1 MLDYKELQSKV
12 IDLLRFPLIVA
23 VVFIHGVGK
32 DIFNNFNFIPS
43 NDFILLTNLTTNG
56 ICRIAVPL
64 FFLISGY
71 LFFAKKWN
79 MRIYKEKLKRRVH
92 SLLIPYL
99 LFNLIGLII
108 IGAFQLIVPEMISG
122 NYKTV
127 FLNMD

>member
-1 MLDYKELQSKV
+1 
-12 IDLLRFPLIVA
+12 
-23 VVFIHGVGK
+23 
-32 DIFNNFNFIPS
+32 
-43 NDFILLTNLTTNG
+43 
-56 ICRIAVPL
+56 
-64 FFLISGY
+64 
-71 LFFAKKWN
+71 

-127 FLNMD
+127 PEYGLIDFYLLFGKWTK